1 VGHVGTYQTWRGTV
15 GGFRDELDPH
25 QIAHLD
31 RMMAASSALVFG
43 YGP

>member
-1 VGHVGTYQTWRGTV
+1 VGHVGTYQTRRGTV